1 MFAELQEERQSLRL
15 SALWREIAALA
26 MADVQ
31 AAEEI
36 CYLPFLDGMADKWLT
51 IRELGAAKDDICDA
65 VADAQLRQAGSAVW
79 WLAVRAAR
87 SAADRHM
94 DCVES
99 RLLPRARQ
107 QLRERSRRA
116 LGLQWKQF
124 LADLGRDRSA
134 WLMPQR
140 LGLTARFN
148 GPCLR

>member
-1 MFAELQEERQSLRL
+1 MFAELQEEKQPLRL

-31 AAEEI
+31 AAAEI
-36 CYLPFLDGMADKWLT
+36 CYLPFLDGAAGKWLT
-51 IRELGAAKDDICDA
+51 MRELGAAREDIYDA
-65 VADAQLRQAGSAVW
+65 VADARLREAGSAVW

-107 QLRERSRRA
+107 QLPERGRRA

-124 LADLGRDRSA
+124 LADLDDDRSP
-134 WLMPQR
+134 WLVPQR
-140 LGLTARFN
+140 LG
-148 GPCLR
+148 